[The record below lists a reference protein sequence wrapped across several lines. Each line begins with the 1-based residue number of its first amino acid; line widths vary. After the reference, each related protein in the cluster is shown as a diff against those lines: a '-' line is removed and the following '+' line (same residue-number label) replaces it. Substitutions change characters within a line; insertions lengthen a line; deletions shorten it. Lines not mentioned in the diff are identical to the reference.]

1 MRLGFVT
8 DIHGNLHALR
18 AALDVLHDVDE
29 VICLGDI
36 VDLGPEPGPVID
48 LLRERGIR
56 CVRGNHDT
64 IDEYP
69 ELPFLDDIER
79 WTERVLDDDRR
90 AWLAGLPEA
99 LRIEANG
106 HRLLAV
112 HASPRAL
119 TEGLYAETPEE
130 TLRAWCV
137 EPFDVLV
144 CGHTHVQ
151 TIRRL
156 DGRYFVNVGSTS
168 TPFAKLPTAGKPP
181 VVLPWAECG
190 VITLGERIAIELREV
205 AFDLDAF
212 FAAVDASGMPHAKS
226 FKRQWRR

>member
-8 DIHGNLHALR
+8 DVHGNLHALR

-29 VICLGDI
+29 VICLGDV
-36 VDLGPEPGPVID
+36 VDLGPQPVEVVD
-48 LLRERGIR
+48 LLRERSIR
-56 CVRGNHDT
+56 CVRGNHDAL
-64 IDEYP
+64 DEHP

-79 WTERVLDDDRR
+79 WTEQVLDDERR
-90 AWLAGLPEA
+90 AWLASLPEA

-130 TLRAWCV
+130 TLRAWCT
-137 EPFDVLV
+137 EDFDVLV

-151 TIRRL
+151 TVRRL

-168 TPFAKLPTAGKPP
+168 TPFAKSPTADQPP
-181 VVLPWAECG
+181 VVLPWAECA
-190 VITLGERIAIELREV
+190 VITLGPRIAIELREV
-205 AFDLDAF
+205 AFDLEGF
-212 FAAVDASGMPHAKS
+212 LRTVHESGMPHPDA
-226 FKRQWRR
+226 FCRQWRR